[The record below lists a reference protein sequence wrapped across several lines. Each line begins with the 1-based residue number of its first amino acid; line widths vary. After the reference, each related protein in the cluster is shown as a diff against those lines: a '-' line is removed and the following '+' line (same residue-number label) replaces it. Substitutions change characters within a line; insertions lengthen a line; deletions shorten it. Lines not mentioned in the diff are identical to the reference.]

1 MTETESCIWQG
12 YNDIKEQL
20 ITREKKLSKLLLI
33 KKKKVTGK
41 RRVLILL
48 RHDYNGDKKR
58 KKRHMEIVLP
68 LLSWMDPLTLILLL
82 N

>member
-1 MTETESCIWQG
+1 MTETESCIWRG

-33 KKKKVTGK
+33 KKKVTGK

-48 RHDYNGDKKR
+48 RHDYNSDKKR